1 MPILCLT
8 LNVHRSYILQGK
20 QFGIGRERSIRDF
33 PKLKKLQTMAA
44 RLQESCSYD
53 TQSDRNA
60 SATLKISRGH
70 QGLVHRIRQV
80 RVPIDST

>member
-1 MPILCLT
+1 MCANHTFFKANNLVLEERGASVT
-8 LNVHRSYILQGK
+8 LL
-20 QFGIGRERSIRDF
+20 
-33 PKLKKLQTMAA
+33 KLKKLQTMAA

-53 TQSDRNA
+53 TQSDRDA